1 MSLIQMRFFSEKL
14 NRFTGVNVILAL
26 DRRIEAPAGRPTL
39 YLLHGMGDDQSAWL
53 RKTNVERYAL
63 EAGLHVVMPDG
74 GLSCYENMIHGERY
88 RDYLLLELPHVMR
101 SCFPMSPR
109 REENFIAGCSMGGC
123 GALKLGLAHP
133 ECFRAIG
140 CFSAGHLE
148 YRPDADR
155 NRAMLARA
163 FGNRLELRDA
173 EIIESARAANAGSD
187 PIGIWHAC
195 GDADVLRDSCMETKA
210 FFESMSG
217 GAIDYRFRM
226 LPGRHDW
233 ALWDGMLRE
242 FLSWLPL
249 PEETANA
256 KARRKRGQLR

>member
-123 GALKLGLAHP
+123 GALKLMN
-133 ECFRAIG
+133 E
-140 CFSAGHLE
+140 
-148 YRPDADR
+148 
-155 NRAMLARA
+155 
-163 FGNRLELRDA
+163 
-173 EIIESARAANAGSD
+173 
-187 PIGIWHAC
+187 
-195 GDADVLRDSCMETKA
+195 
-210 FFESMSG
+210 
-217 GAIDYRFRM
+217 
-226 LPGRHDW
+226 GRC
-233 ALWDGMLRE
+233 DG
-242 FLSWLPL
+242 
-249 PEETANA
+249 
-256 KARRKRGQLR
+256 